1 MGEDHAAADPV
12 VKCPCC
18 QLELNFGRDAK
29 LFDEHYRDE
38 LYKNRS
44 SRKVDSR
51 RLISREYDF
60 PKTFSLTENQFSGKT
75 YFYTIGSRACKRE
88 KKKLENDGKS
98 YLVPQMCP
106 QCGKTLCSKQSLD
119 NHLKVGQF
127 ILILCFVVI
136 VSLMCFGLIFYK
148 FERRLRG
155 HPYMMSTKFWDFLP
169 PPPLVRIWD

>member
-119 NHLKVGQF
+119 NHLKVRQ
-127 ILILCFVVI
+127 IILC
-136 VSLMCFGLIFYK
+136 SLMFFGLIFYK
-148 FERRLRG
+148 FDRWLSENL
-155 HPYMMSTKFWDFLP
+155 HFLETNSKAHSRK
-169 PPPLVRIWD
+169 LKITHLY